1 MQFELSKEFL
11 ETIELAIQNSNLE
24 WLKDHVLSLHDADIV
39 SILDELAFE
48 PASFLYHLLG
58 EEIQGDVLMEL
69 DEDLRETLICVPRLR
84 FSTVFLFAA
93 LLFFPALLFPALPF
107 PALPFPPFTPREEE
121 HNEKSYS

>member
-69 DEDLRETLICVPRLR
+69 DEDLRETLIKS
-84 FSTVFLFAA
+84 FSNKEIAEQVEQLDSDDAA
-93 LLFFPALLFPALPF
+93 DLMNELY
-107 PALPFPPFTPREEE
+107 TP
-121 HNEKSYS
+121 KGGVISMM